1 MKKYRFDWSMF
12 SRAFLRAILKSEK
25 TPQDIRGDHYYED
38 VEWYCPDVEEVCD
51 FPDELFVKNYRQE
64 IEKYFLPEN
73 GHVENVVKHL
83 VDRNYAGISGGSK
96 KSMLQKLCKQELT
109 DAIIN
114 AYLNEMLKVGVEEY
128 EERTDYAKPI
138 NIDLR
143 RSKLND
149 LTLYPFQQEAINALR
164 EHFLY
169 NDNRSGILVMPTGGG
184 KTITSVAFLTKEII
198 SRGYEV
204 IWLAHRTMLVEQAAD
219 AFYKLSPLAASNGQ
233 LKLMRLT
240 CVSGEHASAHAM
252 SQKDNVVVGS
262 VQSISRNLP
271 YLTQSLKNKIMIVVD
286 EAHHAIAPS
295 YKRIINAIRELYP
308 ETKLLGLT
316 ATPVRYTDAGTNS
329 LRKMFD
335 NNLVYSISLSQLITK
350 GILAKP
356 IAIRCSTN
364 VNVEIYINKE
374 TMQRVHRKGELTE
387 AAILDIAQIN
397 QRNDIIVNEYV
408 KNKAKYGKTII
419 FALNGIHCVALN
431 DALRKKGIKSDYVY
445 SLNDN
450 NQEVIDRFRDNKH
463 PQHIDVLININI
475 LSEGSDI
482 PDIQTVFLT
491 RPTSSDVLLMQMIG
505 RGMRGKNCGGT
516 DTVNIVDFHDKWS
529 TFNKWLNPSLL
540 IKTEAEEVDKE
551 PSKYNTKKVPT
562 IPASLVV
569 DIMNTVEYR
578 EIGYIKPVISLPVGW
593 FELFD
598 RDGRAEQILVFAS
611 QQTGY
616 EAMRRDI
623 LWIKSKLFVDGEVIV
638 QKYFRNM
645 CILPNANELEDMAAY
660 IQAEGSFPEYI
671 SFYEHSQIDAS
682 ELARIFKQ
690 STKPVHEIEEI
701 IEKIYYAHKDAVQ
714 MIYGDLEHFRKSIQN
729 AMLMPTAF
737 APIGS
742 SIEEV
747 KKEFYKLDPEPFAE
761 KLDDLLSEVIEQMS
775 DVLDYYFRRPTIQW
789 SAAPCKGFFAVY
801 YDENNHIMLNSVL
814 DSKSID
820 REVLKFLIYHECLHQ
835 FDTYHNKAFREDEH
849 KYPNYV
855 KYDHFLDYTFLDFDI
870 ELAK

>member
-25 TPQDIRGDHYYED
+25 TPQDIRGDRYYED
-38 VEWYCPDVEEVCD
+38 VEWYCPEVETVCD
-51 FPDELFVKNYRQE
+51 FPDEIFVKNYRQE
-64 IEKYFLPEN
+64 IEKYFLSEN
-73 GHVENVVKHL
+73 NHVENVVKHL
-83 VDRNYAGISGGSK
+83 MERNYAGINGGTK
-96 KSMLQKLCKQELT
+96 KSMLQQLCKQELT
-109 DAIIN
+109 EAIIS
-114 AYLNEMLKVGVEEY
+114 AYLNELLKVGLEEY
-128 EERTDYAKPI
+128 EESTDYLKPI

-143 RSKLND
+143 MSKLNN
-149 LTLYPFQQEAINALR
+149 LALYSFQQEAIDALR
-164 EHFLY
+164 EHFIY
-169 NDNRSGILVMPTGGG
+169 NDNRSGILVMPTGSG
-184 KTITSVAFLTKEII
+184 KTVTSVAFLTKEII

-204 IWLAHRTMLVEQAAD
+204 IWLAHRTMLIEQAAD
-219 AFYKLSPLAASNGQ
+219 AFYKLSPLASSNEK
-233 LKLMRLT
+233 LKIMRIT
-240 CVSGEHASAHAM
+240 CISGEHASAHAL
-252 SQKDNVVVGS
+252 SPKDNVVVGG

-271 YLTQSLKNKIMIVVD
+271 YLTQSLKKKIMIVVD

-295 YKRIINAIRELYP
+295 YKRVINAIRELYP

-356 IAIRCSTN
+356 VAIRCSTD
-364 VNVEIYINKE
+364 VNIETYINKE
-374 TMQRVHRKGELTE
+374 AMQRVRRKGELTE
-387 AAILDIAQIN
+387 AAIRDIAQIN
-397 QRNDIIVNEYV
+397 QRNEIIVNEYV
-408 KNKAKYGKTII
+408 KNKDKYGKTII

-450 NQEVIDRFRDNKH
+450 NREVIDRFRDNKH
-463 PQHIDVLININI
+463 SQHIDVLINVNI
-475 LSEGSDI
+475 LTEGSDI

-516 DTVNIVDFHDKWS
+516 DTVNIVDFHDKWD
-529 TFNKWLNPSLL
+529 TFNKWLNPSLI

-551 PSKYNTKKVPT
+551 SSKYITKKVPT
-562 IPASLVV
+562 IPAFLVV
-569 DIMNTVEYR
+569 DVMNAVEYR
-578 EIGYIKPVISLPVGW
+578 KIGYVKPVVSLPVGW

-598 RDGRAEQILVFAS
+598 REGSAEQIIVFAS
-611 QQTGY
+611 QQAGY
-616 EAMRRDI
+616 EAMQSDI
-623 LWIKSKLFVDGEVIV
+623 QWIKSKLFVDGEELV

-645 CILPNANELEDMAAY
+645 CILPNANELEDITAY
-660 IQAEGSFPEYI
+660 IQAEGCFPQYN
-671 SFYEHSQIDAS
+671 SFYEHAQIDAI
-682 ELARIFKQ
+682 ELAKFFKQ

-701 IEKIYYAHKDAVQ
+701 IEKTYYAHVNAVQ
-714 MIYGDLEHFRKSIQN
+714 AIYGGLENFRRSIQN
-729 AMLMPTAF
+729 AMISPTAF
-737 APIGS
+737 APIS

-761 KLDDLLSEVIEQMS
+761 ELDDLLTEVIESMD

-789 SAAPCKGFFAVY
+789 TEVPCKGFFAVY
-801 YDENNHIMLNSVL
+801 YDASNHIMLNSVL
-814 DSKSID
+814 NSKSID

-835 FDTYHNKAFREDEH
+835 FYTYHNKAFREDEH

-855 KYDHFLDYTFLDFDI
+855 EYDHFLDYTFPDYDI